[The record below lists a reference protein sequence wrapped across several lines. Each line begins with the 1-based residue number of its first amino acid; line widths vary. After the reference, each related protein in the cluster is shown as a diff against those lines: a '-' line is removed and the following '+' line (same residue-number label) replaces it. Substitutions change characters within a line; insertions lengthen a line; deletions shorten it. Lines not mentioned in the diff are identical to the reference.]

1 MTSQRLLNALST
13 AVAASLL
20 LVACAAP
27 AAPVAPAAPA
37 APTAPPV
44 AAPTEAPK
52 PTDAPK
58 AEEAKPTEAPAAMA
72 SATKLE
78 APDCKYGGEFKSIEA
93 TDDSTIKITLCGPDP
108 AFPSKIAFNSFAILD
123 KDYLDKMGG
132 DTAKINEAP
141 VGTGP
146 YKMKEW
152 KRGESIT
159 FDANPDYFAEKPGAK
174 TLIFR
179 WQKEAAQRLVE
190 LQSGTVD
197 GIAAVAPDDFETVE
211 KDTNLKLYPGVAL
224 NVFYLG
230 LNNTKPPLDNEKVR
244 QAIAMGIDKKRLID
258 TFYPA
263 GSSVAQQF
271 APPALLPG
279 FSKEGVGATWYEY
292 DPAKAKELLKE
303 AGFADGFEITL
314 SFRDVVRGYL
324 PQPAKVAQDIQAQL
338 ADIGV
343 KVKIDVKESGA
354 FLQAVAAGSESMFM
368 LGWGADYPDATN
380 FYDFHFAADSK
391 RFGTEYP
398 DLVKTIKE
406 AAALADPAAR
416 QTVYDKVNE
425 LVKQHVPMVPVAHG
439 GNANAFKATVKDVKL
454 GPIGQNLFQMS
465 NGTDQL
471 VWMQNAEPISL
482 WAGDE
487 TDGETLAA
495 TSLIYDGLLR
505 FEPGGVAVQP
515 ALAEKWEVNKEL
527 TEWTFHL
534 RKGVKFHNGADF
546 AADDVMATLSAIWD
560 AKNPNHK
567 GNSGVFEYWSGFF
580 GAFLNA
586 PPKS

>member
-1 MTSQRLLNALST
+1 MTSQKLFNTLTT
-13 AVAASLL
+13 AVVASLL
-20 LVACAAP
+20 LAACAAP
-27 AAPVAPAAPA
+27 AAPAAPA
-37 APTAPPV
+37 

-52 PTDAPK
+52 PTEAP
-58 AEEAKPTEAPAAMA
+58 AAATEAPKPTEAPAAAPAAAGAM
-72 SATKLE
+72 KLE
-78 APDCKYGGEFKSIEA
+78 APDCKYGGSFKSIEA
-93 TDDSTIKITLCGPDP
+93 TDDMTVKITLCGPDP
-108 AFPSKIAFNSFAILD
+108 AFPSKIAFNSFAVLD

-132 DTAKINEAP
+132 DTAKMNEGP

-146 YKMKEW
+146 YKVTEW

-159 FDANPDYFAEKPGAK
+159 FAANDSYFAEKPGAK

-197 GIAAVAPDDFETVE
+197 GIASVAPEDFETVE

-224 NVFYLG
+224 NVFYIG

-263 GSSVAQQF
+263 GSSVAEQF

-279 FSKEGVGATWYEY
+279 FSEAGEGAKWYGY
-292 DPAKAKELLKE
+292 DPVKAKELLKE

-354 FLQAVAAGSESMFM
+354 FLQAVAAGSESIFL

-391 RFGTEYP
+391 RFGAEYP

-406 AAALADPAAR
+406 AAALADPAER
-416 QTVYDKVNE
+416 QKVYDKVNE

-487 TDGETLAA
+487 TDGETLSA

-546 AADDVMATLSAIWD
+546 AADDVIATLSAIWD

-567 GNSGVFEYWSGFF
+567 GNTGVFEYWSGFF

-586 PPKS
+586 PPK